1 MLKQPMGGANGASY
15 VLRDDAAPDSA
26 CPTPGW
32 QRSPVRVSFEAVG
45 GVKQTFPIR
54 GQVVDL
60 INDAE
65 ENDEGS
71 K

>member
-1 MLKQPMGGANGASY
+1 MTLPTP
-15 VLRDDAAPDSA
+15 AAPPA
-26 CPTPGW
+26 W
-32 QRSPVRVSFEAVG
+32 QRSPVRVSLEAVG
-45 GVKQTFPIR
+45 GVKQTFAIR

-71 K
+71 KESVLGDFFRAPDLR